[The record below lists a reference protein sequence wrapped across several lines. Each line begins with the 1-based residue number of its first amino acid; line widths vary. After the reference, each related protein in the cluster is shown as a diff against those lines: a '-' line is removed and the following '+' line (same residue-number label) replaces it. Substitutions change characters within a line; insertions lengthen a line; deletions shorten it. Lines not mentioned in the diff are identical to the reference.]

1 MFGFIIAIISGIA
14 MSVQGV
20 LNTKL
25 SDKIGT
31 WETNTIVQG
40 SALVLTL
47 IILFFFG
54 NGDFKE
60 IKSANKIY
68 LLGGVLG
75 VVITFTVI
83 VSIKSLGTTV
93 GIGTIL
99 VAQLLAAALIDA
111 FGLFGSEKIPFSF
124 HEILG
129 IVIMIGGILLLGV
142 FYVFFN

>member
-20 LNTKL
+20 FNTKL

-54 NGDFKE
+54 NGNFRE
-60 IKSANKIY
+60 IKSANKLY
-68 LLGGVLG
+68 LLGGALG

-83 VSIKSLGTTV
+83 LSIKSLGTTV

-99 VAQLLAAALIDA
+99 IAQLLTAALIDA
-111 FGLFGSEKIPFSF
+111 FGLFGSEKVPFSF

-129 IVIMIGGILLLGV
+129 IVIMIAGIVL
-142 FYVFFN
+142 FKWKF